1 MATLEKIR
9 SKSVLL
15 VSVIFVALFLFIIT
29 IVDNPLGLFQDQ
41 TSVARVKGEKINY
54 EQYQQRANQMR
65 ETNPEAEGTDTQA
78 LESLIMESLFNQ
90 ELGKLGIV
98 VTDRELSDALVGDN
112 ASQMVTYQFRQRFGS
127 SPEEFFQAMSNPD
140 AYGIQPEQAE
150 AMRAEWIS
158 FENNV
163 EQMLLGQK
171 LYSLLTG
178 TIRANKIDAKA
189 MQDEGATTYTILA
202 ASKNVFSVTDSL
214 TDADAKQ
221 YYADHRAQ
229 YRIDE
234 PSRYVRFVNLD
245 VRPSS
250 ADQAAAVS
258 ASTKALRDLNDQPA
272 MEGLAGNSTFTVS
285 MATAA
290 ADDLDRLNQPQLK
303 TFLTNPETEVGK
315 ASIITNTAYAM
326 KDPQIVIAKLLGKEN
341 RVNGATI
348 KQVAIDPTFAP
359 DTVIAQLNAGV
370 ADVKGLVG
378 EAQSAPIKFSQLP
391 AEVADTLLSIG
402 TGRYIAL
409 GGANSAIAVAVE
421 SYDAPVD
428 VYDYATATYVV
439 EPSKTTVDGLRDRM
453 RAFLEVAS
461 SAAAFNEENA
471 AVNGLVINDALVTP
485 SSAAVGRLADSRGLV
500 AWAMDADKG
509 AVSPM
514 NQDSRNSRISAVAVV
529 DIYDNEY
536 VPLSFPQVRSEVELQ
551 ALNQKR
557 ANSLIAEYQGKGNT
571 VAEYAAAMGVSA
583 DTISNVNFSGNSASR
598 FSPLAAMRAHKTGDV
613 VGPVRWNTNVV
624 VYEILDAKESEMP
637 YDEAAN
643 MTNFSNR
650 MQSLVLGDMRSLLLG
665 NGKIENRILRFTR
678 Q

>member
-65 ETNPEAEGTDTQA
+65 ETNPEAEGADTQA